1 MNKKITSLLIAVFVL
16 VISFNSAFAAAT
28 RDNTKP
34 AEIKPPKNEPV
45 TDLVKAYEIWKNK
58 GIKLVV
64 RDKEGKFTTWSVG
77 RLESWGTK
85 SKWVV
90 RNKKGQFLTH
100 ASGNVESWKNGV
112 SRLVI
117 RDSKGRILTHI
128 KLDLTDHGNFYT
140 TAVGLRKLENK
151 AFLAFVQDSLGDILE
166 EEIKSGS
173 LSKPR
178 ALINYLNKYKD
189 QAGAANFKPVIR
201 RIIPLVQAMNS
212 DGKNARAQQTVEAA
226 GELLKALQ

>member
-16 VISFNSAFAAAT
+16 VLSFNSAFAAAT

-128 KLDLTDHGNFYT
+128 K
-140 TAVGLRKLENK
+140 
-151 AFLAFVQDSLGDILE
+151 
-166 EEIKSGS
+166 
-173 LSKPR
+173 
-178 ALINYLNKYKD
+178 
-189 QAGAANFKPVIR
+189 
-201 RIIPLVQAMNS
+201 
-212 DGKNARAQQTVEAA
+212 
-226 GELLKALQ
+226 